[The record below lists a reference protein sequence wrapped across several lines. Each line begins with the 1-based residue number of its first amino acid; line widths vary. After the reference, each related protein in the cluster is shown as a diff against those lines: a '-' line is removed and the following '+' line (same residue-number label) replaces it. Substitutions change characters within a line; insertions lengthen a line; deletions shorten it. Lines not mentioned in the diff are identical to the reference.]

1 MNRKAKTR
9 TRRQLQ
15 TLRSNKLGCSG
26 ARLIN
31 TMVLK
36 DETEIEKTVDNTNF
50 RPMNPLS
57 RH

>member
-36 DETEIEKTVDNTNF
+36 DETENEKTVDNMT
-50 RPMNPLS
+50 
-57 RH
+57 